1 VEKIVL
7 VHQDGSRRRKVVVID
22 DDVIIRELVSLH
34 LRNAGYE
41 VFAAED
47 AVAGGHAILRETPDV
62 IICDVEMPYL
72 NGYEFVAALKT
83 HATTRNIPVVFLS
96 SREDV
101 DEHAA
106 RLGAAAYLRKP
117 LTSERLLEV
126 VDLYAG

>member
-1 VEKIVL
+1 MVPIDQEP
-7 VHQDGSRRRKVVVID
+7 SRRRKVVVID
-22 DDVIIRELVSLH
+22 DDLCMRELLTLH

-83 HATTRNIPVVFLS
+83 HGNYQKYPGRFSDLPRRCRRVRRQPRRSRLS
-96 SREDV
+96 AQAADV
-101 DEHAA
+101 
-106 RLGAAAYLRKP
+106 
-117 LTSERLLEV
+117 
-126 VDLYAG
+126 

>member
-1 VEKIVL
+1 M
-7 VHQDGSRRRKVVVID
+7 
-22 DDVIIRELVSLH
+22 RELLTLH

-47 AVAGGHAILRETPDV
+47 AVAGGHAILRETPDL

-83 HATTRNIPVVFLS
+83 HATTRNIPVVFLTC
-96 SREDV
+96 RQDV